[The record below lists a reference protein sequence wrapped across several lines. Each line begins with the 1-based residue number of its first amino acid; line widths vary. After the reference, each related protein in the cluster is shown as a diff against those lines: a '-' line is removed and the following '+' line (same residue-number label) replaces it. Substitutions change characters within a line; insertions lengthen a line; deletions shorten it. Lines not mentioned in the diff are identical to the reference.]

1 MSQSFVF
8 TQSDGV
14 PIEEWANE
22 FSYHV
27 WLSLNIDEAEAKA
40 SIKSANY
47 QYDGKDPKLSELS
60 MARVSLS

>member
-1 MSQSFVF
+1 MLTMSQSFVF

-27 WLSLNIDEAEAKA
+27 WLSLNIDEAVAKA

-47 QYDGKDPKLSELS
+47 
-60 MARVSLS
+60 